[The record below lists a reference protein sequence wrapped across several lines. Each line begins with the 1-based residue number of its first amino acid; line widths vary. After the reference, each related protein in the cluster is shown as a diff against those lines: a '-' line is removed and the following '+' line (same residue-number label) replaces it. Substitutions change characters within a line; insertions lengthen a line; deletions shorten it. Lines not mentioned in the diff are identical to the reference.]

1 MYAGGATDRCD
12 VDIRYKG
19 NENETIDDDNV
30 GERVDWINMNEKR
43 CGNSNR

>member
-1 MYAGGATDRCD
+1 MQVGQQIDD

-19 NENETIDDDNV
+19 NENETIDDDND